1 MATGKKSYHS
11 ELSGYRKNPKHYLG
25 SCLHDGCFL
34 SQIGEEVGT
43 KRPAYGVP
51 TGVDSEG
58 LKSISQ
64 GSDPLLYAPSIEHE
78 DRRQRMCVHACV
90 RACLCAHMCP
100 CSESEQVKVAQ
111 SCPTLCHPMHYTVH
125 GILQARTLE
134 WVAFPFSRGSS
145 QPRDQTQVPHIAGRF
160 FTS

>member
-11 ELSGYRKNPKHYLG
+11 ELSGYRKTPKHYLG

-34 SQIGEEVGT
+34 SQIGEEAGT

-58 LKSISQ
+58 LMSISQ
-64 GSDPLLYAPSIEHE
+64 GSDPLLYLQSTEYE
-78 DRRQRMCVHACV
+78 DRRQCVCV
-90 RACLCAHMCP
+90 YACLCAHMCP
-100 CSESEQVKVAQ
+100 CSESEQQVKDAQ
-111 SCPTLCHPMHYTVH
+111 SCPTLCNPMHYPVH
-125 GILQARTLE
+125 GILQARTLQ

-145 QPRDQTQVPHIAGRF
+145 QPRGRTQVSRIAGRF